1 VDGTDANYT
10 WIHYKPGEVRDMP
23 VLPNGNVTTPG
34 EIVPRRFLTV
44 LSEDDTKFKQ
54 GSGRAELAERI
65 FSDGSPLAARVMVN
79 RVWGWH
85 FGKPLV
91 ATPSDFGVQ
100 GEKPTHPALL
110 DDLAARF
117 IAHGWSLKWL
127 HREIMLSAAYRQASQ
142 PRPEAAAVDPQNA
155 LVWRMNPRRM
165 DVESY
170 RDSLLRAA
178 GKLSEEMY
186 GPSEEV
192 DAPGNNRRTVY
203 ARVSRSRLNNLLKQY
218 DFPDPVQTAD
228 GRDLTTT
235 SLQQLFMM
243 NSAFIEELADGLA
256 ESVAHEPDTAAKA
269 RGLFRKI
276 LSRDPNAEEL
286 DLAQSYMDEGSI
298 SQYAQIL
305 LSTNEK
311 IFWP

>member
-1 VDGTDANYT
+1 
-10 WIHYKPGEVRDMP
+10 
-23 VLPNGNVTTPG
+23 
-34 EIVPRRFLTV
+34 V
-44 LSEDDTKFKQ
+44 LSEGDTTFKQ
-54 GSGRAELAERI
+54 GSGRAELADRI
-65 FSDGSPLAARVMVN
+65 FTDGAALAARVIVN

-91 ATPSDFGVQ
+91 GTPSDFGVQ
-100 GEKPTHPALL
+100 GEKPTHPELL

-117 IAHGWSLKWL
+117 IAQQWSLKWL
-127 HREIMLSAAYRQASQ
+127 HREIMLSAAYQQSSQA
-142 PRPEAAAVDPQNA
+142 RAEAAAADPLNA
-155 LVWRMNPRRM
+155 FVWRMNPRRL

-192 DAPGNNRRTVY
+192 NAPGNNRRTVY

-218 DFPDPVQTAD
+218 DFPDPVQTAS

-235 SLQQLFMM
+235 SLQQLFLM
-243 NSAFIEELADGLA
+243 NSSFIQELADGLA
-256 ESVAHEPDTAAKA
+256 ASVARESDAGAGIRK
-269 RGLFRKI
+269 LFQKI
-276 LSRDPNAEEL
+276 LSRDPSAEEIE
-286 DLAQSYMDEGSI
+286 LAKSYLQDGSL
-298 SQYAQIL
+298 SQYAQVL

>member
-1 VDGTDANYT
+1 
-10 WIHYKPGEVRDMP
+10 MP
-23 VLPNGNVTTPG
+23 VLPSGNVTAPG

-44 LSEDDTKFKQ
+44 LSEGDTTFKQ
-54 GSGRAELAERI
+54 GSGRAELADRI
-65 FSDGSPLAARVMVN
+65 FRDGSPLAARVMVN

-117 IAHGWSLKWL
+117 IARGWSLKWL
-127 HREIMLSAAYRQASQ
+127 HREIMLSAAYRQSSQ
-142 PRPEAAAVDPQNA
+142 PRAEAAAVDPQNT
-155 LVWRMNPRRM
+155 LLWRMNPRRM
-165 DVESY
+165 DIESY
-170 RDSLLRAA
+170 RDSLLRTA

-218 DFPDPVQTAD
+218 DFPDPVQTAG

-256 ESVAHEPDTAAKA
+256 ESVAHEPDAAAKT

-276 LSRDPNAEEL
+276 LSRDPSAEEL

>member
-1 VDGTDANYT
+1 
-10 WIHYKPGEVRDMP
+10 
-23 VLPNGNVTTPG
+23 VTAPG

-44 LSEDDTKFKQ
+44 LSEGDSTFQQ
-54 GSGRAELAERI
+54 GSGRAELADRI
-65 FSDGSPLAARVMVN
+65 FTDGAPLAARVIVN

-85 FGKPLV
+85 FGRPLA

-100 GEKPTHPALL
+100 GEKPTHPELL

-117 IAHGWSLKWL
+117 IAQGWSLKWL
-127 HREIMLSAAYRQASQ
+127 HREILLSAAYQQSSR
-142 PRPEAAAVDPQNA
+142 PREDAAAADPLNS
-155 LVWRMNPRRM
+155 LLWRMHPRRL

-170 RDSLLRAA
+170 RDSLLRSA

-186 GPSEEV
+186 GASQEV
-192 DAPGNNRRTVY
+192 DAPENDRRTVY
-203 ARVSRSRLNNLLKQY
+203 ARVSRSRLNTLLKQY
-218 DFPDPVQTAD
+218 DFPDPVQTAS

-235 SLQQLFMM
+235 SLQQLFLM
-243 NSAFIEELADGLA
+243 NSSFIEELSDHLA
-256 ESVAHEPDTAAKA
+256 ASVADEVDSAAKI
-269 RGLFRKI
+269 RSLFRKV
-276 LSRDPNAEEL
+276 LSRNPSPTEL
-286 DLAQSYMDEGSI
+286 DRAQSYLAEGSV